1 MTMKTN
7 LRTLDHGYLAAA
19 CAALVVGL
27 AAPAHAGDLIGR
39 DVTVQYGDLA
49 IETEPGAKQLLRRIE
64 WAAQRVCAPLNH
76 GTLASQAS
84 EKKCRGE
91 VTAAAVTRVNHPMV
105 QAAFDRARGVG
116 PSVASLD
123 R

>member
-1 MTMKTN
+1 MIMKTN
-7 LRTLDHGYLAAA
+7 LRNLERHYLATA
-19 CAALVVGL
+19 CAALMLGVM
-27 AAPAHAGDLIGR
+27 APAHASDLTGR
-39 DVTVQYGDLA
+39 DVTVQYGDIA
-49 IETEPGAKQLLRRIE
+49 IETEPGAKKLLRRIE

-76 GTLASQAS
+76 GTLASRAS
-84 EKKCRGE
+84 EKKCRGD

-116 PSVASLD
+116 PSVASLG